1 MVKGRDVGSGGGVK
15 SGGSGLRN
23 DKQAQDEK
31 QRVGPRDRGFTHLS
45 YNELMERKRKGL
57 CFKCKKPFH
66 PMHQCP
72 DKDLKVLVMDDVEN
86 EGEEARILAVELD
99 EEDGEGRG
107 EMSVLDLHHI
117 ALEYQHTMKFQGS
130 IQGVE
135 VLILVDSGATHNFVL
150 HK

>member
-1 MVKGRDVGSGGGVK
+1 M
-15 SGGSGLRN
+15 
-23 DKQAQDEK
+23 Q
-31 QRVGPRDRGFTHLS
+31 
-45 YNELMERKRKGL
+45 
-57 CFKCKKPFH
+57 KPFH

-107 EMSVLDLHHI
+107 EMSVLDLHHT
-117 ALEYQHTMKFQGS
+117 ALENQHTMKFQGS